1 MEADAGTVV
10 HYRRRR
16 AAGVVVGERSRTVG
30 QDFETLTLVLA
41 LAAVVGLAAR
51 WLRQPLIVAFIGV
64 GIAVGPVGFGW
75 VEGGDEVALLAE
87 VGITILLF
95 LVGLKLDLRLLR
107 SSGPVA
113 LATGLGQ
120 VLFTSVFGF
129 LIARG
134 LGLDTTTALYVAV
147 ALTFSST
154 IIIVKLLGDKRE
166 LEQQHGRIAIGFL
179 IVQDIVVILVMIA
192 LTSFATDSADPV
204 ATQIGLLVLKAGG
217 FLGGVALAVRFVLP
231 WILHQAA
238 RSAELLVLFSV
249 AWAIGLAALSDH
261 LGFSSEVG
269 AFVAGVA
276 LASTPYREA
285 VGARLVSLRDF
296 LLLFFFVELGAQLEF
311 NDAGPQIGQALVLSA
326 FVLIG
331 NPLIV
336 LVIMGAMGY
345 RKRTAFL
352 AGLTVAQISEFSL
365 ILMALGLSLGHITS
379 RAVGLVTV
387 VGLVTIGLSTYMIL
401 YSQVLLRWLSPVLS
415 VFERANPRPADD
427 PESDTDAEVILYGL
441 GRYGSMIAAELVQ
454 AGVPFVAVES
464 DPQLVAAAN
473 NAGTQTTVYGDAED
487 VEFVHT
493 LPLAGTAWVVSAI
506 PSLDVN
512 LTLLH
517 ALTSADYPGKVALTA
532 HSEPDARVLRDAG
545 ADAVLLPFTDA
556 ADRVL
561 TVLGHQPPAH
571 DVPSGPTA

>member
-1 MEADAGTVV
+1 ME
-10 HYRRRR
+10 
-16 AAGVVVGERSRTVG
+16 
-30 QDFETLTLVLA
+30 QDFQTLTLVLA

-75 VEGGDEVALLAE
+75 VDGGGEIKLLAE
-87 VGITILLF
+87 VGIAILLF

-120 VLFTSVFGF
+120 VLFTSLGGFG
-129 LIARG
+129 IALA
-134 LGLDTTTALYVAV
+134 LGLDRTTALYVAV

-166 LEQQHGRIAIGFL
+166 LDQQHGRIAIGFL

-192 LTSFATDSADPV
+192 LTSFSVDTGDSVPV
-204 ATQIGLLVLKAGG
+204 QLLLLVAKAGG
-217 FLGGVALAVRFVLP
+217 FIGAIALTVRFVLP
-231 WILHQAA
+231 WLLHQVA

-249 AWAIGLAALSDH
+249 AWAIGLAAASDA

-276 LASTPYREA
+276 LATTPYREA
-285 VGARLVSLRDF
+285 VGARLISLRDF
-296 LLLFFFVELGAQLEF
+296 LLLFFFIELGAQLDF
-311 NDAGPQIGQALVLSA
+311 NDAGAQIGQALILSA

-331 NPLIV
+331 NPIIV

-379 RAVGLVTV
+379 RSVGLVTV
-387 VGLVTIGLSTYMIL
+387 VGLITIGVSTYMIL
-401 YSQVLLRWLSPVLS
+401 YSIPLFNRLSPLLS
-415 VFERANPRPADD
+415 IFERDNPRPLDE
-427 PESDTDAEVILYGL
+427 PEASEDVEVILYGL
-441 GRYGSMIAAELVQ
+441 GRYGSMIATELRL
-454 AGVPFVAVES
+454 AGVSFMAVES
-464 DPQLVAAAN
+464 DPQLVAAAAEHGVGN
-473 NAGTQTTVYGDAED
+473 TIYGDAED
-487 VEFVHT
+487 LEFVHT
-493 LPLAGTAWVVSAI
+493 LPLDRTPWVVSAI
-506 PSLDVN
+506 PTADVN

-517 ALTSADYPGKVALTA
+517 ALRSSDFTGKVALTA
-532 HSEPDARVLRDAG
+532 HSNADAAVMAAAG
-545 ADAVLLPFTDA
+545 ADVVLQPFTDA
-556 ADRVL
+556 ADHVL
-561 TVLGHQPPAH
+561 AILGHQPPTPEQTVSP
-571 DVPSGPTA
+571 DPSQP

>member
-1 MEADAGTVV
+1 ME
-10 HYRRRR
+10 
-16 AAGVVVGERSRTVG
+16 
-30 QDFETLTLVLA
+30 QDFVTLTLVLA
-41 LAAVVGLAAR
+41 LAAVAGLVAR
-51 WLRQPLIVAFIGV
+51 LLRQPLIVAFIGV
-64 GIAVGPVGFGW
+64 GILVGPVGVGW
-75 VEGGDEVALLAE
+75 VDGGGEIELLAK
-87 VGITILLF
+87 VGIVILLF

-129 LIARG
+129 LIALA
-134 LGLDTTTALYVAV
+134 LGLDVTTALYVAV

-192 LTSFATDSADPV
+192 LTSFGADSGDPV
-204 ATQIGLLVLKAGG
+204 AVQLGLLALKAGG
-217 FLGGVALAVRFVLP
+217 FLGGVAFAVKFILP
-231 WILHQAA
+231 RLLHQVA

-249 AWAIGLAALSDH
+249 AWAIGLAALSDY

-276 LASTPYREA
+276 LATTPYREA
-285 VGARLVSLRDF
+285 VGARLISLRDF
-296 LLLFFFVELGAQLEF
+296 LLLFFFIELGALLDF
-311 NDAGPQIGQALVLSA
+311 NDAGAQVGQALVLSA

-345 RKRTAFL
+345 RKRTSFL

-379 RAVGLVTV
+379 RSVGLVTV
-387 VGLVTIGLSTYMIL
+387 VGLITIGASTYLIL
-401 YSQVLLRWLSPVLS
+401 YSAMIFDRLSPLLS
-415 VFERANPRPADD
+415 VFERRNPLPDD
-427 PESDTDAEVILYGL
+427 EAEGLDDVEVILYGL
-441 GRYGSMIAAELVQ
+441 GRYGSMIASE
-454 AGVPFVAVES
+454 FVESDIRFLAVES
-464 DPQLVAAAN
+464 DPQLVAASAE
-473 NAGTQTTVYGDAED
+473 AGIHCVVYGDAED
-487 VEFVHT
+487 LEFVHS
-493 LPLAGTAWVVSAI
+493 LPLESTPWVVSAI
-506 PSLDVN
+506 SIVDVN

-517 ALTSADYPGKVALTA
+517 ALRTAGFNGQVALTA
-532 HSEPDARVLRDAG
+532 HTTADASALASAG
-545 ADAVLLPFTDA
+545 ADLVLRPFTDA

-561 TVLGHQPPAH
+561 AELGHQPPPHETFPVDPPA
-571 DVPSGPTA
+571 